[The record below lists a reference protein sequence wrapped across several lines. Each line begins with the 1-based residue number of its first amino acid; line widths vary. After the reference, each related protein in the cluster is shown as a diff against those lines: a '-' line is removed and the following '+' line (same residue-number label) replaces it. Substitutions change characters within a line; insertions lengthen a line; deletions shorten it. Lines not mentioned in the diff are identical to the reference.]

1 MYLTQA
7 LKRSAQVNENGLATK
22 DGNRSFT
29 WKQSM
34 QRISK
39 LAGGLKKLDF
49 KTDERAAILSL
60 NSDRYFEILYAAPWA
75 GGIFVPINTRLAPP
89 EIEFWLNDSESSIL
103 FVDKNFSN
111 IAKKLIDNKNNWNL
125 ILLSIGFAFLI
136 IGLFDHYLISLYQG

>member
-39 LAGGLKKLDF
+39 LAGGLKKLDL

-111 IAKKLIDNKNNWNL
+111 IAKELIETGKVPMH
-125 ILLSIGFAFLI
+125 IYF
-136 IGLFDHYLISLYQG
+136 

>member
-49 KTDERAAILSL
+49 KTNERAAILSL
-60 NSDRYFEILYAAPWA
+60 NSDRYFEILLSLWNSWNSFDFIDF
-75 GGIFVPINTRLAPP
+75 IF
-89 EIEFWLNDSESSIL
+89 SYL
-103 FVDKNFSN
+103 F
-111 IAKKLIDNKNNWNL
+111 
-125 ILLSIGFAFLI
+125 
-136 IGLFDHYLISLYQG
+136 